1 MLYMES
7 LNTQKLKVAVEYIDS
22 WLTFN
27 FDNSRV
33 PAMSVA
39 IQHGDKLIYSKAFGY
54 ANVAKKDKLT
64 AGHTFRIASH
74 SKTFTAT
81 AIMQLKEAGKLQLDD
96 TVSQHLKWF
105 KSSKDK
111 RISQV
116 TVRQLLNH
124 TAGVIRDGEDANYWQ
139 LLRKFPDEAELKQYI
154 TNAKL
159 IYDTNVEFKYS
170 NFGFS
175 YLGLLI
181 EAVSGKS
188 YRQYVTENII
198 NKLGLKSTGPDLD
211 TKSRKTLATGYGI
224 ELFNRDRRVFDH
236 IDTNAMSS
244 ATGFYSTAED
254 VCKYFSAH
262 FFGNDALIS
271 DTSKREMQHGYWKAK
286 FTKERYGLGMVNY
299 KKKGWAIYGHSG
311 GFPGFITNTQFDAKR
326 QLVITALTNANAG
339 LAKKATT
346 GILSIVDT
354 FQQDT
359 PDRHKTGDIKSF
371 TGRFYGTW
379 GATDIIAVGNKL
391 MAIEPTGWNDDF
403 EQCEKLSVID
413 SKTLKIDE
421 ASGYSSPGETI
432 LYEFDSSGNAKT
444 ITYAGT
450 KMLPLEE
457 ARKEGWFK

>member
-1 MLYMES
+1 MDN
-7 LNTQKLKVAVEYIDS
+7 LNSHKLQAATNYIDS

-39 IQHGDKLIYSKAFGY
+39 IQHGDKLVYSKAFGH
-54 ANVAKKDKLT
+54 ANLAKKDKLT
-64 AGHTFRIASH
+64 TDHTFRIASH

-81 AIMQLKEAGKLQLDD
+81 AVAQLKEAGKLRLDD

-105 KSSKDK
+105 KSTKDK
-111 RISQV
+111 RISEL
-116 TVRQLLNH
+116 TIRQLLNH

-154 TNAKL
+154 TSAKL
-159 IYDTNVEFKYS
+159 IYDADVEFKYS

-188 YRQYVTENII
+188 YRQYVTENIV

-211 TKSRKTLATGYGI
+211 AKANKTLATGYGI
-224 ELFNRDRRVFDH
+224 MLFNKDRRVFDH
-236 IDTNAMSS
+236 IDTRAMSS

-254 VCKYFSAH
+254 VCKYFAAH
-262 FFGNDALIS
+262 FFGNSTLITDA
-271 DTSKREMQHGYWKAK
+271 SKREMQHGYWKAK

-299 KKKGWAIYGHSG
+299 KKKGWTIYGHSG

-326 QLVITALTNANAG
+326 QLVVTSLTNANEG
-339 LAKKATT
+339 VAKKATT
-346 GILSIVDT
+346 GILSIIDT

-359 PDRHKTGDIKSF
+359 PEKSKTGDIKAF
-371 TGRFYGTW
+371 AGRFYGTW
-379 GATDIIAVGNKL
+379 GATDVIAVGNKL

-403 EQCEKLSVID
+403 EQCQKLSVVD

-421 ASGYSSPGETI
+421 AGGYDSPGEI
-432 LYEFDSSGNAKT
+432 VNYEFGTNGKAKT

-450 KMLPLEE
+450 KMLPLEQ
-457 ARKEGWFK
+457 AKKEGWF